1 MNELKLDN
9 IEKDSIFNEK
19 FGEISNSLYLDF
31 KMLKKYCP
39 QRIII
44 YTLYRKKSSYM
55 HILNTTNSVYQ

>member
-39 QRIII
+39 
-44 YTLYRKKSSYM
+44 
-55 HILNTTNSVYQ
+55 